1 MEHKVAQ
8 CIFEQAQT
16 PCMILAE
23 TLPTTVRDKKGFGS
37 TNKGYNKTNKAE
49 AIACAIR
56 VAVETQTNI
65 QAQSLSN
72 NDDDRY
78 SEFMRASQEAPPD
91 PELENKHKTKLDKLH
106 RAESQVDTHKDPPL
120 LPQDRVN
127 SSVPQHVTMNKD
139 FIIQATGYH
148 KSDFLLKHFKTM
160 H

>member
-1 MEHKVAQ
+1 MIDNDYRGEIVVVLRNNTNKTYKIEMGQKIAQ

-23 TLPTTVRDKKGFGS
+23 TLPSTVRDVKGFGS
-37 TNKGYNKTNKAE
+37 TTTTYNKHNKAE
-49 AIACAIR
+49 AIACALR
-56 VAVETQTNI
+56 VAVETQANI

-78 SEFMRASQEAPPD
+78 SEFMRAGQDAPPD

-120 LPQDRVN
+120 LP
-127 SSVPQHVTMNKD
+127 
-139 FIIQATGYH
+139 
-148 KSDFLLKHFKTM
+148 
-160 H
+160 